1 MKKFD
6 VDSWA
11 RKPSYEVFRNYA
23 DPSFHITA
31 KVDVTRL
38 YNDCKIN
45 GDSFFL
51 ASLYY
56 MTRVANEILEF
67 RLRIIDG
74 EVWEIDHMDAG
85 TIISHG
91 GGMITF
97 ASFAYKE
104 TYKEFMEVATKHLQ
118 EHLQRKEHDGDAF
131 RKDVLQNSVL
141 PWVSFTAVKHPHR
154 DLSDADIPK
163 VTCGKL
169 IKAEGKVWMPVNIEA
184 HHGLMDGYQMSRYF
198 QLLEEYCA

>member
-31 KVDVTRL
+31 NVDVTRL

-74 EVWEIDHMDAG
+74 
-85 TIISHG
+85 
-91 GGMITF
+91 
-97 ASFAYKE
+97 
-104 TYKEFMEVATKHLQ
+104 
-118 EHLQRKEHDGDAF
+118 
-131 RKDVLQNSVL
+131 
-141 PWVSFTAVKHPHR
+141 
-154 DLSDADIPK
+154 
-163 VTCGKL
+163 
-169 IKAEGKVWMPVNIEA
+169 
-184 HHGLMDGYQMSRYF
+184 
-198 QLLEEYCA
+198 

>member
-6 VDSWA
+6 VNGWA
-11 RKPSYEVFRNYA
+11 RKPSYEIFRNYA

-31 KVDVTRL
+31 NVDVTRL

-104 TYKEFMEVATKHLQ
+104 TYK
-118 EHLQRKEHDGDAF
+118 
-131 RKDVLQNSVL
+131 
-141 PWVSFTAVKHPHR
+141 VSFTAVKHPHR

-169 IKAEGKVWMPVNIEA
+169 IKREGKVWMPVNIEA